1 MASLACA
8 RAVLLRH
15 FGYAEF
21 RPAQLPVIQSILAG
35 RDVLAVLPTGG
46 GKSVCF
52 QVPAVAL
59 GGLTVV
65 VTPLVALMDDQVAAA
80 SGRGIPAGA
89 LHAGMPAPA
98 RASVLQA
105 LKEAR
110 LSLLYVSP
118 ERLGSLARRLRTLA
132 GTPTLLAVDE
142 AHCISEWGHDFRP
155 SFRALRRVRWLL
167 GEPQTVALTGSATP
181 YVRGDITGSL
191 ALGTRPGATPRGLDI
206 HVSSFDRPNLH
217 FGVLRVRDE
226 HDRLARLLALLA
238 GSRAVSMVYVPT
250 RGLAER
256 VAGRLRRQ
264 GWRATAYHAG
274 LPPDRRSALL
284 REFLADRHEVIVAT
298 CAFGM
303 GIDKPDVRLV
313 VHWTIP
319 ATPEAYYQE
328 AGRAGRDG
336 RLSRCVALW
345 HPDDLRVHRRQLD
358 VTFPPASLCSSVWED
373 PGRARGLPRTVVGSI
388 ERLRAELRPD
398 RGSVNWTVVRE
409 RRRRAEH
416 RLRAMAAYVSGRG
429 CRRKRLLAWFGETA
443 VQCAGCDRC
452 GAGTSIRSIV
462 RVARTVVWGRRS
474 E

>member
-1 MASLACA
+1 MASLAFA

-15 FGYAEF
+15 FGHADF

-35 RDVLAVLPTGG
+35 HDVLAVLPTGG

-80 SGRGIPAGA
+80 SARGIAAGA
-89 LHAGMPAPA
+89 LHAGMPDRA
-98 RASVLQA
+98 RAAVLLAVQQGT
-105 LKEAR
+105 
-110 LSLLYVSP
+110 LSLLYASP
-118 ERLGSLARRLRTLA
+118 ERLSSLARRLRALA

-155 SFRALRRVRWLL
+155 SYRALRRVRWLL
-167 GEPQTVALTGSATP
+167 GEPQTLALTGSATP
-181 YVRGDITGSL
+181 DVRQDIAASL
-191 ALGTRPGATPRGLDI
+191 ALGTRFGATPRGLDT
-206 HVSSFDRPNLH
+206 HVSSFDRANLH
-217 FGVLRVRDE
+217 FGVVRVRDE
-226 HDRLARLLALLA
+226 PDRLARLLALLS
-238 GSRAVSMVYVPT
+238 GSRGVSMVYVPT

-256 VAGRLRRQ
+256 VAGRLRGL
-264 GWRATAYHAG
+264 GWRTAAYHAG
-274 LPPDRRSALL
+274 LSAERRSILL

-319 ATPEAYYQE
+319 ATPESYYQE

-336 RLSRCVALW
+336 QPSRCIALW
-345 HPDDLRVHRRQLD
+345 HPRDLDVHRRQLA
-358 VTFPPASLCSSVWED
+358 VTFPPPSLCASVWGD
-373 PGRARGLPRTVVGSI
+373 PQLAQGLPKGVVASI

-398 RGSVNWTVVRE
+398 LGRVNWASVRD
-409 RRRRAEH
+409 RRRTAQH
-416 RLRAMAAYVSGRG
+416 RLRAMRAYVTGRE
-429 CRRKRLLAWFGETA
+429 CRRKRLLAWFGESG
-443 VQCAGCDRC
+443 VPCRSCDRC
-452 GAGTSIRSIV
+452 R
-462 RVARTVVWGRRS
+462 
-474 E
+474 

>member
-15 FGYAEF
+15 FGHADF

-80 SGRGIPAGA
+80 SARGIAAGA

-98 RASVLQA
+98 RAAVLHA
-105 LKEAR
+105 IR
-110 LSLLYVSP
+110 RGTLSLLYASP
-118 ERLGSLARRLRTLA
+118 ERLGSLARRLRALA

-155 SFRALRRVRWLL
+155 GFRALRRVRWLL
-167 GEPQTVALTGSATP
+167 GEPQTLALTGSATP
-181 YVRGDITGSL
+181 DVRQDIAGSL
-191 ALGTRPGATPRGLDI
+191 ALGTRLGATPRGLDT
-206 HVSSFDRPNLH
+206 HVSSFDRGNLH
-217 FGVLRVRDE
+217 FGVVRVRDE
-226 HDRLARLLALLA
+226 PDRLARLLVLLS
-238 GSRAVSMVYVPT
+238 GSRGVSMVYVPT

-256 VAGRLRRQ
+256 VAGKLRGL
-264 GWRATAYHAG
+264 GWRAAAYHAG
-274 LPPDRRSALL
+274 LSAERRSILL

-319 ATPEAYYQE
+319 ATPESYYQE

-336 RLSRCVALW
+336 RASRCIALW
-345 HPDDLRVHRRQLD
+345 HPRDLAVHRRQLA
-358 VTFPPASLCSSVWED
+358 VTFPPPTLCASVWGD
-373 PGRARGLPRTVVGSI
+373 PGRARGLPKGVVASI
-388 ERLRAELRPD
+388 ERLRVELRPD
-398 RGSVNWTVVRE
+398 FGAVSWARVRE
-409 RRRRAEH
+409 RRRQAEH
-416 RLRAMAAYVSGRG
+416 RLHAMRAYVTGRG
-429 CRRKRLLAWFGETA
+429 CRRTRLLAWFGESG
-443 VQCAGCDRC
+443 VRCRSCDRC
-452 GAGTSIRSIV
+452 A
-462 RVARTVVWGRRS
+462 
-474 E
+474 